1 MKEKEKQSK
10 ALNLEYKKLEI
21 QEYFVEGNENT
32 ELANLIFKPR
42 SIFLDIKLQKKWK
55 YQDTMCVGCDKNEE
69 SGIEIL
75 QCEGFNDGEK
85 DRISDGSLYSKFFDD
100 STSETS

>member
-1 MKEKEKQSK
+1 
-10 ALNLEYKKLEI
+10 
-21 QEYFVEGNENT
+21 
-32 ELANLIFKPR
+32 
-42 SIFLDIKLQKKWK
+42 
-55 YQDTMCVGCDKNEE
+55 MCVDCDKNEE

-100 STSETS
+100 STSETSWGWAKAHSGWGS